1 MKRILAFSLAAGILC
16 LACPEAAP
24 AREVLI
30 KLGTIAPEGSVWYRM
45 LQRIGQEWGKIT
57 GGEVKVRIYPG
68 GVLGDEPDLVR
79 KVNIGQLQAVGL
91 SGGGMYVVDQ
101 SVMALQI
108 PLMIQSYEELDFMMA
123 RLAPKLEQIYARRG
137 FIVLN
142 WTDGGWVHFF
152 TKRPVYTPDDLRK
165 VKLFQWAGDRETM
178 ELFKAGG
185 FQPVPL
191 QATDMVSAL
200 QTGLIEA
207 FDVPPLVALVNQWFG
222 LAGNML
228 DLKWAP
234 LVGATMVSKRV
245 WSKIPEAHREDM
257 RKAAQGAALE
267 LQGKIREMS
276 MEAVVEMEKRGLKV
290 IPLNDAQRELW
301 VAEVKKVHGDMRGK
315 MVPVD
320 LFDEVLRL
328 HKEYLAGRKGK
339 P

>member
-1 MKRILAFSLAAGILC
+1 MRVFLAAGIVMVLS
-16 LACPEAAP
+16 LPAGSKPAA
-24 AREVLI
+24 AAEVLV

-45 LQRIGQEWGKIT
+45 LQRIGQEWAAIT
-57 GGEVKVRIYPG
+57 EGQVKVRIYPG

-91 SGGGMYVVDQ
+91 SGGGMYVIDP

-108 PLMIQSYEELDFMMA
+108 PLMIQSYEELDFMLA
-123 RLAPKLEQIYARRG
+123 RLGPRLEDIYARKG

-152 TKRPVYTPDDLRK
+152 TKQPVYTPDDLRR
-165 VKLFQWAGDRETM
+165 VRLFQWAGDRETM

-207 FDVPPLVALVNQWFG
+207 FDVPPLAALVNQWFA

-234 LVGATMVSKRV
+234 LVGATIVSKRV
-245 WSKIPEAHREDM
+245 WAKFPEKHREDM
-257 RKAAQGAALE
+257 RKGARRAAQE
-267 LQGKIREMS
+267 LQGRIRKMS
-276 MEAVVEMEKRGLKV
+276 VEAIAEMEERGLKV
-290 IPLNDAQRELW
+290 IPLSDEQRALW
-301 VAEVKKVHGDMRGK
+301 VAEVEKVHGDMRGK
-315 MVPVD
+315 MLPPP
-320 LFDEVLRL
+320 LFDEVVRL
-328 HKEYLAGRKGK
+328 HKEYLAGRKAQ

>member
-1 MKRILAFSLAAGILC
+1 MRAFLAAGMAML
-16 LACPEAAP
+16 LLLPACPEP
-24 AREVLI
+24 AVGAEVLV

-45 LQRIGQEWGKIT
+45 LQRIGQEWASIT
-57 GGEVKVRIYPG
+57 EGQVKVRIYPG

-91 SGGGMYVVDQ
+91 SGGGMYVVDP

-108 PLMIQSYEELDFMMA
+108 PLMIQSYEELDFMLE
-123 RLAPKLEQIYARRG
+123 RLGPKLENIYARKG

-152 TKRPVYTPDDLRK
+152 TKRPVHTPDDLRK

-207 FDVPPLVALVNQWFG
+207 FDVPPLAALVNQWFA

-234 LVGATMVSKRV
+234 LVGATIVSKRV
-245 WSKIPEAHREDM
+245 WARFPEKHREDM
-257 RKAAQGAALE
+257 RKAARQAAFE
-267 LQGKIREMS
+267 LQGKIRKMS
-276 MEAVVEMEKRGLKV
+276 VEAVAEMEKRGLQV
-290 IPLNDAQRELW
+290 ISLNAEQRALW
-301 VAEVKKVHGDMRGK
+301 VAEVEKVHADMRGK
-315 MVPVD
+315 MVPAA
-320 LFDEVLRL
+320 LFDEVLSL